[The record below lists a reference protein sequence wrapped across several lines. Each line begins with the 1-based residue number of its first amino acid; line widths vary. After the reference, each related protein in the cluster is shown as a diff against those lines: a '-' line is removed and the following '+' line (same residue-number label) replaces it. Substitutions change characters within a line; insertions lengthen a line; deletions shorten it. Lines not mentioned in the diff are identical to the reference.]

1 MWCNNV
7 GTSSA
12 IGVVAARSG
21 IAAWIFDER
30 RLYSSSTR
38 TYTHT
43 LWNTQGP
50 STLRLFDGR
59 GEMFSSSRHND
70 RLSFSMHTHTHIHR
84 ETISSF
90 SFEKKKAEIW
100 VKKCIEMYRR
110 EREISYTIVRPVA
123 FGLAHFS
130 GPAHGGGGGSFSCV
144 SIPAWLYGT
153 TNIYVFLVRLYD
165 THSSTFLGEKWGGV

>member
-1 MWCNNV
+1 MNIWWAA
-7 GTSSA
+7 A
-12 IGVVAARSG
+12 I
-21 IAAWIFDER
+21 FFF
-30 RLYSSSTR
+30 YSR

-100 VKKCIEMYRR
+100 EKEMYRK
-110 EREISYTIVRPVA
+110 EEISYTIVRPVA

-130 GPAHGGGGGSFSCV
+130 GPAHGGGGSF
-144 SIPAWLYGT
+144 
-153 TNIYVFLVRLYD
+153 FVRLYSRAVMARRIYMY
-165 THSSTFLGEKWGGV
+165 SSFVYTTPILLLLLFLS